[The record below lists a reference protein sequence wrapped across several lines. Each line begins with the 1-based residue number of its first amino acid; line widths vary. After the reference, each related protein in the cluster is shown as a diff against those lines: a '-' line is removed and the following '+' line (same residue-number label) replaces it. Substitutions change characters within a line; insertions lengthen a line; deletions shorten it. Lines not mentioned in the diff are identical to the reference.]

1 VTPADLYEETKRK
14 RHTHKI
20 EIGEPI
26 QMMKGRPKFNTMET
40 SRDTEERPPRK
51 KKEKAKEVSVAEPVL
66 SSSRSGEVGYAFLEP
81 IWRIVNFYTTDQV
94 RDGEHSGED
103 SGNEFR
109 HEVPSG
115 TNEAIGSIQDKEELG
130 VSL

>member
-1 VTPADLYEETKRK
+1 VPDREAVERRQQPKRSTLGPVESGRPERTISKEDLADQPPVVTPADLYEETKRK

-51 KKEKAKEVSVAEPVL
+51 KKEKAKEVSLAESAL
-66 SSSRSGEVGYAFLEP
+66 SSSRSRKVGYAFPEP
-81 IWRIVNFYTTDQV
+81 I
-94 RDGEHSGED
+94 
-103 SGNEFR
+103 
-109 HEVPSG
+109 
-115 TNEAIGSIQDKEELG
+115 
-130 VSL
+130 